1 MLETILA
8 MASEHIPHN
17 PETVLP
23 YGDGESKDVQVRR
36 MFDTIAPVY
45 DRMNRLMTFGLD
57 RGWRRV
63 ALKMLRAYNPRKILD
78 VATGTGDLPFMM
90 SEMFD
95 YPDITGIDLSEG
107 MLDIAWKKCFERNLQ
122 EKIVFEKQDCLSLTF
137 PDARYD
143 AVTVAFGVRNFQ
155 RLQQGFSEM
164 YRVLRPGGVLMVIEL
179 STPRRFPFDVLYRF
193 YAHHIIPYLGRL
205 FSRDKQAYMYLPRS
219 IEVVPQG
226 DEMLSIFRSVG
237 FGEVYYR
244 RLTWGVCSIYVGK
257 K

>member
-1 MLETILA
+1 MDYKAEGIKPYDEETDK
-8 MASEHIPHN
+8 
-17 PETVLP
+17 TT
-23 YGDGESKDVQVRR
+23 QVRE
-36 MFDTIAPVY
+36 MFDSIAPAY
-45 DRMNRLMTFGLD
+45 DTMNRTMTLGID
-57 RGWRRV
+57 RWWRRV
-63 ALKMLRAYNPRKILD
+63 AVKMLRRYSHRRILD
-78 VATGTGDLPFMM
+78 VATGTGDLALLLD
-90 SEMFD
+90 ERLN
-95 YPDITGIDLSEG
+95 PDCVVGIDLSEG
-107 MLDIAWKKCFERNLQ
+107 MLDIARKKCSERNLQ

-164 YRVLRPGGVLMVIEL
+164 YRVLTPGGVLMVIEL

-193 YAHHIIPYLGRL
+193 YAHRIIPCLGRL

-219 IEVVPQG
+219 IEAVPQG

>member
-1 MLETILA
+1 
-8 MASEHIPHN
+8 MASERISHN

-36 MFDTIAPVY
+36 MLDTIAPVY

-95 YPDITGIDLSEG
+95 CPDITGIDLSEG
-107 MLDIAWKKCFERNLQ
+107 MLDIARKKCSERNLQ

-164 YRVLRPGGVLMVIEL
+164 YRVLTPGGVLMVIEL

-193 YAHHIIPYLGRL
+193 YAHRIIPCLGRL

-219 IEVVPQG
+219 IEAVPQG

-244 RLTWGVCSIYVGK
+244 RLTWGVCTIYVGK

>member
-1 MLETILA
+1 MT
-8 MASEHIPHN
+8 
-17 PETVLP
+17 
-23 YGDGESKDVQVRR
+23 RR
-36 MFDTIAPVY
+36 RT
-45 DRMNRLMTFGLD
+45 RR
-57 RGWRRV
+57 RRWWRRV
-63 ALKMLRAYNPRKILD
+63 AVKMLRRYSHRRILD
-78 VATGTGDLPFMM
+78 VATGTGDLALLLD
-90 SEMFD
+90 ERLH
-95 YPDITGIDLSEG
+95 PDCVVGIDLSEG
-107 MLDIAWKKCFERNLQ
+107 MLDIARKKCSERNLQ

-164 YRVLRPGGVLMVIEL
+164 YRVLTPGGVLMVIEL

-193 YAHHIIPYLGRL
+193 YAHRIIPCLGRL

-219 IEVVPQG
+219 IEAVPQG